1 MFCAILFCGRFLTAV
16 AGHAL
21 AACRA
26 LSHAMA
32 LLTLTS
38 RLHLMVSFEHHALS
52 FIQTE
57 LKMCKMYNIALCVG
71 KETYTKCNK
80 NVAGGIEKV
89 SKIHNKALWVG

>member
-26 LSHAMA
+26 PSHAMA
-32 LLTLTS
+32 LLTLTG

-52 FIQTE
+52 FTQTE
-57 LKMCKMYNIALCVG
+57 S
-71 KETYTKCNK
+71 KCAKCTIKPCGWERRHIQNAIK
-80 NVAGGIEKV
+80 NLAGGIEEV